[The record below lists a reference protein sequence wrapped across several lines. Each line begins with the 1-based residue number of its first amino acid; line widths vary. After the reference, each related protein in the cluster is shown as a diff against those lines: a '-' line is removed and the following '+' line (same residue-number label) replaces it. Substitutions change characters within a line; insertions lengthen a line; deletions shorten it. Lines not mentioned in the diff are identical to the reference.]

1 MENISRISATKS
13 RSQVSL
19 PYPSFQYIFAD
30 FETVFP
36 GILDYHGDNTIAV
49 SLWAQDSAGASLTVD
64 WTVLGVVESAFDP
77 GFEAEYLRPG
87 WTDNRSDYY

>member
-1 MENISRISATKS
+1 M
-13 RSQVSL
+13 L
-19 PYPSFQYIFAD
+19 
-30 FETVFP
+30 P

-49 SLWAQDSAGASLTVD
+49 SLWAQDAVGASLTVD

-77 GFEAEYLRPG
+77 GFEADYLRPA

>member
-1 MENISRISATKS
+1 MLT
-13 RSQVSL
+13 
-19 PYPSFQYIFAD
+19 

-36 GILDYHGDNTIAV
+36 GILNYHGDNTIAV

-77 GFEAEYLRPG
+77 GFEADYLRPG
-87 WTDNRSDYY
+87 WSDRSSYY